1 MPTLLDWSG
10 RLCQIATQVI
20 SPSFHAAE
28 PKKNGSA
35 LHFFYVAPLR
45 ETFFLLTRRA
55 DWLCCWAEIF

>member
-1 MPTLLDWSG
+1 MPNCDPSHFSEFSCG
-10 RLCQIATQVI
+10 GTQ
-20 SPSFHAAE
+20 
-28 PKKNGSA
+28 KDGSA